1 MTLAR
6 RQTIRYWTISVIAW
20 IVVLILCI
28 PLLWMVASSLK
39 GPTEIISGSPTFL
52 PKVVDWT
59 NYAELLPGDFPTW
72 FRNSVVVSFSTVA
85 VVIVI
90 GTLAAYSLTR
100 FRYPGRRVAAVAV
113 LFTYLFP
120 SVLMLVPL
128 FLIISEL
135 KINNT
140 LFALI
145 VANTTFALP
154 LTIWLLRSYFLSV
167 PPQVEEAAMVDGA
180 SRLRGFVEVVLPQVA
195 PGVIST
201 AIFAFIVSWDDYLF
215 ASIFISSPQLRT
227 LPVGLA
233 SYASDLSPEWGLLM
247 ASSVMTTLPV
257 LIVFALL
264 QRQLLPDVSAGA
276 VKA

>member
-1 MTLAR
+1 MSLTG
-6 RQTIRYWTISVIAW
+6 RQAIRYWLVTVVAW
-20 IVVLILCI
+20 IVVLILCV
-28 PLLWMVASSLK
+28 PLMWMIASSLK
-39 GPTEIISGSPTFL
+39 GPTEIISGAPTFL

-59 NYAELLPGDFPTW
+59 NYAELVSSDFPVW
-72 FRNSVVVSFSTVA
+72 FRNSVFVSLATVA

-100 FRYPGRRVAAVAV
+100 FRYPGRRIAAIAV

-140 LFALI
+140 PLALI
-145 VANTTFALP
+145 LANTTFALP

-167 PPQVEEAAMVDGA
+167 PAQVEEAAMVDGA
-180 SRLRGFVEVVLPQVA
+180 SRLRGFAEVVLPQVA
-195 PGVIST
+195 PGIIST

-227 LPVGLA
+227 LPVGIA
-233 SYASDLSPEWGLLM
+233 TYASDLSPEWGLLM